1 MTNKKELKDVQ
12 VKGKKVLV
20 RVDFNVPM
28 KDGQVTDDNRI
39 TAALPTIKYLL
50 AQEAKVILFSHL
62 GKVKTADDLEKRDMA
77 PVAKVLE
84 QKLGQPVKF
93 INVFEGKQLEEA
105 IDEMH
110 NQDVILFQNTRF
122 ADIINSN
129 GQISVDSDGKATA
142 KRESKNDS
150 ALGKYWASLGDVFV
164 NDAFGTA
171 HRAHAS
177 NVGIAENIAES
188 CLGFLVEKEVKMLS
202 QGVDNPVKPFVA
214 IIGGAKVSDKIGVI
228 EHLLTKADK
237 ILIGG
242 GMAYTFFAAQGHKI
256 GNSLLE
262 VDKVEIAKTFLAKAK
277 GKIILP
283 IDALEAPEF
292 ADVLAK
298 VTTGLDIDDG
308 YMGLDIGPKT
318 IELFKKEL
326 ADAKTVAWNGPMG
339 VFEFKNYSIGTK
351 AVCEAIAE
359 LKGAFTLI
367 GGGDSAAAAIQ
378 LGYKDKFTHIS
389 TGGGASL
396 EYMEGKPLPG
406 IEAVQNK

>member
-28 KDGQVTDDNRI
+28 KEGQVTDDNRI

-84 QKLGQPVKF
+84 QKLGKPVKF
-93 INVFEGKQLEEA
+93 INDFEGKQLEEA

-262 VDKVEIAKTFLAKAK
+262 VDNVEIAKTFLSKGK

-292 ADVLAK
+292 DDVPAK

-367 GGGDSAAAAIQ
+367 GGGDSSAAAIQ

>member
-1 MTNKKELKDVQ
+1 MKNKKELKDVQ
-12 VKGKKVLV
+12 VKGKKVLA

-39 TAALPTIKYLL
+39 IAALPTIKYLI

-93 INVFEGKQLEEA
+93 INAFEGKQLEEA
-105 IDEMH
+105 INEMH
-110 NQDVILFQNTRF
+110 NKEVILFQNTRF

-129 GQISVDSDGKATA
+129 GQISVDSDGKAAA

-262 VDKVEIAKTFLAKAK
+262 VDKVEIAKTFLAKGQ

-283 IDALEAPEF
+283 IDTLEAPEF
-292 ADVLAK
+292 ADVQAK
-298 VTTGLDIDDG
+298 VTTGFDIDDG

-326 ADAKTVAWNGPMG
+326 ADAKTVTWNGPMG

-396 EYMEGKPLPG
+396 EYMEGKLLPG
-406 IEAVQNK
+406 IEAVQSK

>member
-39 TAALPTIKYLL
+39 IAALPTIKYLI

-93 INVFEGKQLEEA
+93 INAFEGKQLEEA
-105 IDEMH
+105 INEMH
-110 NQDVILFQNTRF
+110 NKEVILFQNTRF

-129 GQISVDSDGKATA
+129 GQISVDSEGKAAA

-177 NVGIAENIAES
+177 NVGIAENITES

-202 QGVDNPVKPFVA
+202 QCVDNPVKPFVA

-256 GNSLLE
+256 GKSLLE
-262 VDKVEIAKTFLAKAK
+262 VDKVEIAKTFLAKGQ

-292 ADVLAK
+292 ADVRAK
-298 VTTGLDIDDG
+298 VTTGFDIDDG

-326 ADAKTVAWNGPMG
+326 ADAKTVTWNGPMG

-406 IEAVQNK
+406 IEAVQSK

>member
-1 MTNKKELKDVQ
+1 MNKKELKDVQ
-12 VKGKKVLV
+12 VNGKKVLV

-28 KDGQVTDDNRI
+28 KDGQVTNDNRI

-50 AQEAKVILFSHL
+50 EHQAKIILFSHL
-62 GKVKTADDLEKRDMA
+62 GKVKTVADLEKRDMA

-84 QKLGQPVKF
+84 QKLGRPVKF
-93 INVFEGKQLEEA
+93 VDAFEGKELEAA
-105 IDEMH
+105 INEMQE
-110 NQDVILFQNTRF
+110 QDVILFQNTRF
-122 ADIINSN
+122 ADILDKD
-129 GQISVDSDGKATA
+129 GQVSVDYNGNATA
-142 KRESKNDS
+142 KRESKNDA

-177 NVGIAENIAES
+177 NVGIASNIKES

-242 GMAYTFFAAQGHKI
+242 GMAYTFFATQGHNI
-256 GNSLLE
+256 ENSLLE
-262 VDKVEIAKTFLAKAK
+262 ADKIDIAKEFLAKAN

-292 ADVLAK
+292 ADVPAK
-298 VTTGLDIDDG
+298 VTNGVEIDEG

-326 ADAKTVAWNGPMG
+326 AGVKTVAWNGPMG
-339 VFEFKNYSIGTK
+339 VFEFSNYSIGTK
-351 AVCEAIAE
+351 AVCESIAE
-359 LKGAFTLI
+359 LKDAFTLI